1 MEYFCL
7 CSTGKQKYMPQGNNE
22 KENKN
27 GIKQAILCTENYS
40 EFLLKM
46 LGKIL
51 KDNKQERRRKRSHQ

>member
-7 CSTGKQKYMPQGNNE
+7 CSPEKQNYMPQGNNE

-40 EFLLKM
+40 EFILKK
-46 LGKIL
+46 GKIL
-51 KDNKQERRRKRSHQ
+51 KDNKQERRRKQSHQ